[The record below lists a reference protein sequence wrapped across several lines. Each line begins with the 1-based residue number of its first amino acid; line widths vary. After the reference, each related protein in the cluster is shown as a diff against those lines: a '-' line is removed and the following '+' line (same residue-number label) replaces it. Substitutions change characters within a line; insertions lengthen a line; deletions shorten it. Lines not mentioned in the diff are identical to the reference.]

1 MFFEQVY
8 ERGLAQASYIVGC
21 QASGTAI
28 VIDPR
33 RDIDP
38 YLSIARREGLTIT
51 KVTETHIHADYLS
64 GARELAAATGAELLL
79 SDEGGVDWQYRF
91 PHTGLHDGDSIEVGR
106 IRLDVIHTPGHTPE
120 HLSFLLFDLPT
131 GDQPRMLFT
140 GDFLFV
146 GDLGRPDLLEEAAGV
161 VGSREVGAHQM
172 YDSLEKT
179 AWIPDHVLIWPGH
192 GAGSAC
198 GKSLGAVPTSTMGFE
213 RATAWAFRSAS
224 EDAFVDELLD
234 GQPEPPRYFGQM
246 KRLNR
251 ERPGASLLLEVP
263 SVPERSVADIA
274 TAARHGDIQLVDVRD
289 AAAFAGAP
297 VEGAINVPFDV
308 GMSTWF
314 GWLLDF
320 ERDIVIVSSREQKD
334 DVLRS
339 LIRIGL
345 DRIVGWVDAS
355 TVVGGG
361 QQNGSFIHRI
371 EPAEAAR
378 LQREGALIVDVRG
391 RSEYEEGHIEGAHH
405 LLLGRIPVAHDE
417 LPRDRALV
425 VHCQGGYRSAIA
437 CSLLRTLGFDMVYD
451 VVGGY
456 EAWEATADALPT
468 S

>member
-8 ERGLAQASYIVGC
+8 ERGLAQASYLVGC

-38 YLSIARREGLTIT
+38 YLAIARREGLAIT

-64 GARELAAATGAELLL
+64 GARELAAETGAELLL
-79 SDEGGVDWQYRF
+79 SDEGGPDWQYRF

-106 IRLDVIHTPGHTPE
+106 IRLDVMHTPGHTPE
-120 HLSFLLFDLPT
+120 HLSFLLYDLPT
-131 GDQPRMLFT
+131 GNEPRMIFS

-172 YDSLEKT
+172 FASLEKT
-179 AWIPDHVLIWPGH
+179 GWIPDHVLIWPGH

-213 RATAWAFRSAS
+213 RATGWAFRAAS
-224 EDAFVDELLD
+224 EDSFVDELLD
-234 GQPEPPRYFGQM
+234 GQPEPPRYFGEM

-251 ERPGASLLLEVP
+251 ERPAASLLPALP
-263 SVPERSVADIA
+263 TIPEWSLDRA
-274 TAARHGDIQLVDVRD
+274 TAAGLSADTQVVDVRE
-289 AAAFAGAP
+289 AAAFAAAP
-297 VEGAINVPFDV
+297 VKGAINVPFDV

-320 ERDIVIVSSREQKD
+320 GRDIVIVSPRDQRE
-334 DVLRS
+334 DVVRS

-345 DRIVGWVDAS
+345 DRIVGWVDS
-355 TVVGGG
+355 SKVEFGGPRG
-361 QQNGSFIHRI
+361 EMYIHRVQ
-371 EPAEAAR
+371 PAEAAR
-378 LQREGALIVDVRG
+378 LQDGGALVVDVRG
-391 RSEYEEGHIEGAHH
+391 RSEYEAGHIRNAHH
-405 LLLGRIPVAHDE
+405 LLLGRIPHDHEE
-417 LPRDRALV
+417 LPRDRPLV

-437 CSLLRTLGFDMVYD
+437 CSLLRTLGFDQVYD

-456 EAWEATADALPT
+456 EAWEAETEALSAP
-468 S
+468 